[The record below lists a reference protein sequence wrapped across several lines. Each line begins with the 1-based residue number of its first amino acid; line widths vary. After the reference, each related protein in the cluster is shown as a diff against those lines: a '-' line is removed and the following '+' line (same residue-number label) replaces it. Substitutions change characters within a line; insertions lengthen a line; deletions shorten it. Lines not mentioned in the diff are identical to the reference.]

1 MSSFYLAFKDMLKE
15 YGVDIVVYPYSRPS
29 DMPHFHYV
37 GGIKVDDGETD
48 LVKKETRHEPVL
60 PANSQSSILGQFLSG
75 GLKAQV
81 DLIWLSSGGLYPK
94 NTIVDI
100 PSQGGKFRVINFS
113 NYKDYSD
120 VVIYGLKGDDQHPEG
135 R

>member
-1 MSSFYLAFKDMLKE
+1 MSSFYLSFKDMLKE

-29 DMPHFHYV
+29 DMSDFHYL
-37 GGIKVDDGETD
+37 GGIKANDGEID
-48 LVKKETRHEPVL
+48 PVNKKTRHEPVL
-60 PANSQSSILGQFLSG
+60 PANSQSSILGQFVSG

-81 DLIWLSSGGLYPK
+81 DLIWISSGLYPK